1 MPRGY
6 VPLPARGTVET
17 VGADSRRATEP
28 GLASLDVQTDE
39 EYHAKVEA
47 LAHEVVNLAAEEGWL
62 TYLSDDEEQ
71 TPLQQAI
78 NELARNLRHVHHEG
92 DGCLDEDDE

>member
-1 MPRGY
+1 
-6 VPLPARGTVET
+6 VK
-17 VGADSRRATEP
+17 
-28 GLASLDVQTDE
+28 TDE

-62 TYLSDDEEQ
+62 TYLPDDEEQ

-78 NELARNLRHVHHEG
+78 NELARNLRHVHYEG
-92 DGCLDEDDE
+92 DGCLDEDDDDE